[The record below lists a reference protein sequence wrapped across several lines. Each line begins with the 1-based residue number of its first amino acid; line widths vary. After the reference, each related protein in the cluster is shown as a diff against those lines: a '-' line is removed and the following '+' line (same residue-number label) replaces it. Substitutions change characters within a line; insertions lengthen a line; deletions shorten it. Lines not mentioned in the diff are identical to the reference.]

1 MTISFDAIA
10 ATLVSRAKPLEL
22 QSAVAAPAKNVD
34 GESFATALTNAAEST
49 VSKIQNAEAM
59 SVKGIQGEANT
70 YEVATAV
77 MQAEQSLRMAIGVRD
92 KMVSAYLEISRM
104 QI

>member
-1 MTISFDAIA
+1 MTVSFDAISA
-10 ATLVSRAKPLEL
+10 SLVTRARPLD
-22 QSAVAAPAKNVD
+22 APTIAAPTTAQSD
-34 GESFATALTNAAEST
+34 GESFAQAIANAADTT
-49 VSKIQNAEAM
+49 VNNLQNAEAM
-59 SVKGIQGEANT
+59 SIRGIQGEANT

-77 MQAEQSLRMAIGVRD
+77 MQAEQSLRMAIGIRD